1 MPVRDESEL
10 ERMLR
15 LCEALGLPEVVESTS
30 YGAPSLKVKTKNFAS
45 VRGPQEMVLHCP
57 LEQKDLLM
65 EMAPDIYW
73 QTDHFKGWPGL
84 LVRLEV
90 IGDDWDPIAVL
101 AEENKAYDMLYSN
114 LDEEQQRI
122 YDELVS
128 AGVLPERDGDR
139 VTD

>member
-1 MPVRDESEL
+1 MSVGNESEL

-15 LCEALGLPEVVESTS
+15 LCGELGLPEVIESTS
-30 YGAPSLKVKTKNFAS
+30 YGAPSLKVKTRNFAS

-90 IGDDWDPIAVL
+90 IGDEELKLRLEDAWRFRAPKRL
-101 AEENKAYDMLYSN
+101 ADAYAASKGMPVR
-114 LDEEQQRI
+114 E
-122 YDELVS
+122 
-128 AGVLPERDGDR
+128 
-139 VTD
+139 